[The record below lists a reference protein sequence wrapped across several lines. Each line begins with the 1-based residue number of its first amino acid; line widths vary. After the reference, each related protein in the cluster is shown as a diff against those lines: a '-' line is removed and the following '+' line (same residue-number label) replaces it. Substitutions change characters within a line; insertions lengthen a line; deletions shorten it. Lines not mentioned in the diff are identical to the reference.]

1 MIAELRSRV
10 LDHWNEWSLEDESP
24 ADVSLIRR
32 LSAWQGPAGKVVYY
46 VFRKGAHQP
55 TLIAKTV
62 QSAEYGETIR
72 REAWNAFFV
81 WERIA
86 TVMPSGMPRPVAI
99 EEINGLP
106 VYFEAAVPGVALPE
120 RGWRQWTDRGRL
132 RLLERILPEAFV
144 WLSRFTHAMPVKSCI
159 LDDEAIRT
167 WFLNPIAQFRRRVA
181 AWPNGMAELDRLEKI
196 VREWKGQSIPLV
208 AAHGDFWGGSLLY
221 GERGLCVID
230 WEFFQPVA
238 LPVTDPL
245 MLAVHPGFCVRPQYG
260 GGLLDEF
267 RATLA
272 DSRSSGA
279 GYEHLM
285 VYFDQW
291 HVPRQWYLPLLYL
304 FLIECSLQRDAQT
317 KPQPH
322 TSWADLLRYSLEAAD
337 AWSM

>member
-46 VFRKGAHQP
+46 IFRKGAHQP

-62 QSAEYGETIR
+62 QSALYGETIR

-81 WERIA
+81 WDRIA
-86 TVMPSGMPRPVAI
+86 TVMPSGMPRPVAV
-99 EEINGLP
+99 EEVGGFP

-132 RLLERILPEAFV
+132 RLLEEALAEAFR
-144 WLSRFTHAMPVKSCI
+144 WLNRFTDAMPVESCI
-159 LDDEAIRT
+159 LDDENIHT
-167 WFLNPIAQFRRRVA
+167 WFLDPIAQFRQRVA
-181 AWPNGMAELDRLEKI
+181 TWSNGMTELDRLEKT
-196 VREWKGQSIPLV
+196 VREWKRHSIPLV
-208 AAHGDFWGGSLLY
+208 AAHGDFWGGSLIWS
-221 GERGLCVID
+221 EHGLCVID
-230 WEFFQPVA
+230 WEFFRTAA
-238 LPVTDPL
+238 LPVTDAF
-245 MLAVHPGFCVRPQYG
+245 MLAVHPGFCVCPQHG

-267 RATLA
+267 RTTLV

-279 GYEHLM
+279 VYERQM

-291 HVPRQWYLPLLYL
+291 HIPRQWYLPLLYL

-317 KPQPH
+317 KPQSH
-322 TSWADLLRYSLEAAD
+322 TSWAELLRHSFDTAD
-337 AWSM
+337 NWSM